1 MKMINKE
8 GKVFNKINILDLLF
22 VAAIAFLIFLSV
34 VKIMGKDLDDISLDS
49 QIRTIE
55 AEVSV
60 VMDKGYLDTI
70 RIGDRLGETK
80 QHLDAYVESVEIEP
94 VKVTNVDS
102 DGNPVVSVDPLK
114 EKAKVVFKAT
124 IPFESNSYKLGK
136 QELRQGKI
144 IFLESDFYRY
154 FAQIESIKVVD

>member
-34 VKIMGKDLDDISLDS
+34 IKMMGKDLDDISLDS

-55 AEVSV
+55 VEVSV
-60 VMDKGYLDTI
+60 VMDEGYLDTI
-70 RIGDRLGETK
+70 RVGDRLGETK
-80 QHLDAYVESVEIEP
+80 QYLDAYVESVEIEP

-102 DGNPVVSVDPLK
+102 KGNQVVSVDPLK

-124 IPFESNSYKLGK
+124 IPFESSSYKLGK

>member
-1 MKMINKE
+1 MKIINKE
-8 GKVFNKINILDLLF
+8 GKVFNKINILDLIF
-22 VAAIAFLIFLSV
+22 IVAIIFLIFLSV
-34 VKIMGKDLDDISLDS
+34 IKMMGKDLDDISLDS
-49 QIRTIE
+49 QIRTIKV
-55 AEVSV
+55 EVSV

-80 QHLDAYVESVEIEP
+80 QYLDAYVESVEIEP
-94 VKVTNVDS
+94 VMVTNVD
-102 DGNPVVSVDPLK
+102 DMGNTIVSEDPLK
-114 EKAKVVFKAT
+114 ESAKVVFEAT

-154 FAQIESIKVVD
+154 FAQIESIKVVN

>member
-1 MKMINKE
+1 MKMISKE
-8 GKVFNKINILDLLF
+8 GKVLNKINILDLLF
-22 VAAIAFLIFLSV
+22 VAAIAFLIFLSII
-34 VKIMGKDLDDISLDS
+34 KMMGKDLDDISLNS

-55 AEVSV
+55 VKVSV

-70 RIGDRLGETK
+70 RVGDRLGETK
-80 QHLDAYVESVEIEP
+80 QHLEAYVESIKIEP
-94 VKVTNVDS
+94 VMVTNPDS
-102 DGNPVVSVDPLK
+102 EGNPVVSEDPLK
-114 EKAKVVFKAT
+114 EKASVVFKAT
-124 IPFESNSYKLGK
+124 IPYESSSYKLGK

>member
-34 VKIMGKDLDDISLDS
+34 IKMMGKDLDDISLDS
-49 QIRTIE
+49 QIRTIVV
-55 AEVSV
+55 EVSV
-60 VMDKGYLDTI
+60 VMDEGYLDTI
-70 RIGDRLGETK
+70 RVGDRLGETK
-80 QHLDAYVESVEIEP
+80 QYLDAYVESVEIEP

-102 DGNPVVSVDPLK
+102 RGNPVVSVDPLK

-124 IPFESNSYKLGK
+124 IPFESSSYKLGK